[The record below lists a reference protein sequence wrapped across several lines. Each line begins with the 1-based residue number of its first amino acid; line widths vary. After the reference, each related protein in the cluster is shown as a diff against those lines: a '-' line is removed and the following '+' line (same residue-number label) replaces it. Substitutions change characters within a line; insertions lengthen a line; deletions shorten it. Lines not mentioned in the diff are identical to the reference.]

1 MTSVSNTADWIRYR
15 AGALSPRVGIILG
28 SGLGAVGRSIDPTI
42 SFSYEDIPG
51 FPTSGVSGHEGRLIL
66 GHLRSVPVIAMQGR
80 AHLYEGWSVEQATLP
95 VRAMALLGI
104 QLLIVSNAS
113 GGINLRFRSGQ
124 TVLIDRH
131 LNWMNGPRSPRCPS
145 EGATNGVCGV
155 PIRSACIYDPLWLER
170 AEKAAIELGF
180 SLPRGT
186 YLATLGPNYET
197 RAEYRAFARM
207 GADMVG
213 MSTVPETI
221 AAAQHGIST
230 LAFSVITNVARPD
243 APTRTDHHDV
253 LEWSQ
258 IAQSQLVP
266 LIESLLTQYFPDSD
280 VSLPG

>member
-1 MTSVSNTADWIRYR
+1 MTTVSNAVDWIRNR
-15 AGALSPRVGIILG
+15 AADLSPRVGIILG
-28 SGLGAVGRSIDPTI
+28 SGLGAVARSINPI
-42 SFSYEDIPG
+42 VSFPYQDIPG

-80 AHLYEGWSVEQATLP
+80 AHLYEGWSVDQATLP
-95 VRAMALLGI
+95 VRTMASLGI

-124 TVLIDRH
+124 TVLIDQH
-131 LNWMNGPRSPRCPS
+131 LNWMNGPRSPRCAFDS
-145 EGATNGVCGV
+145 ESEADAEEVCV
-155 PIRSACIYDPLWLER
+155 MPVRSSCIYDRLWLER

-266 LIESLLTQYFPDSD
+266 LIERLLTQYFPDS
-280 VSLPG
+280 

>member
-1 MTSVSNTADWIRYR
+1 VTAERDAADWIRSH
-15 AGALSPRVGIILG
+15 APGFTPRVGIILG
-28 SGLGAVGRSIDPTI
+28 SGLGAAAQSIAQVS
-42 SFSYEDIPG
+42 SFRYQDIPG
-51 FPTSGVSGHEGRLIL
+51 FPRSYVSGHAGQLIL
-66 GHLRSVPVIAMQGR
+66 GHLQSAPVIAMQGR

-95 VRAMALLGI
+95 VRTMIELGI
-104 QLLIVSNAS
+104 SLLIVSNAS

-124 TVLIDRH
+124 TVLIDHH
-131 LNWMNGPRSPRCPS
+131 LNWMNGIRSPRNPALVAVEARS
-145 EGATNGVCGV
+145 VMGV
-155 PIRSACIYDPLWLER
+155 PVRTSCIYDPLWLGR

-180 SLPRGT
+180 SLSRGT

-221 AAAQHGIST
+221 VASQHGIPT

-243 APTRTDHHDV
+243 APTRTDHHEV

-266 LIESLLTQYFPDSD
+266 LIERLMVQYFS
-280 VSLPG
+280 